1 MEVYIMMYMDKNRKT
16 DLINAMIMY
25 GEQSSWIY
33 R

>member
-1 MEVYIMMYMDKNRKT
+1 MMYMDKNKKT